1 VDRYELLNRITTFP
15 LIARGLADDL
25 LSGDFRAVFKG
36 QGMEFDE
43 VRHYE
48 MGDDVRS
55 IDWNVSARFG
65 TPFVKMYREEREMTV
80 CIIIDNSASMHTPGG
95 DLSDSP
101 GSELN
106 RYEQAVLAAA
116 LIAFS
121 AEAAGQRLSVIF
133 FDREISKIIPP
144 RKGRSHT
151 MAVISAALEAR
162 PLEKGSGLGKAL
174 VGAERLLKRRSLV
187 IIISD
192 FLCINWEQEIGDLS
206 RRHDVISI
214 KISGPLDS
222 EMPRSGLLTLED
234 PETGLK
240 LRASSSF
247 YSFRRAWAAWH
258 EERVKLWEAICRR
271 SGAACLELSTA
282 DDAAAVLMRFFRR
295 GSSPRRSFAAG
306 SSPWGSSPAHQR
318 YAGAGRNHRSYR

>member
-1 VDRYELLNRITTFP
+1 MDRHELLTRITTFP
-15 LIARGLADDL
+15 LLARGLAEDL
-25 LSGDFRAVFKG
+25 LSGDYRSVFKG

-48 MGDDVRS
+48 PGDDVRS

-65 TPFVKMYREEREMTV
+65 TPYVKMYREEKEMTV
-80 CIIIDNSASMHTPGG
+80 CIILDNSPSMHTLGG
-95 DLSDSP
+95 SLSESP
-101 GSELN
+101 GSEVN
-106 RYEQAVLAAA
+106 RYEQAVLTAA

-121 AEAAGQRLSVIF
+121 AEVAGQRLSMIF

-151 MAVISAALEAR
+151 MAVISAAIEAR

-174 VGAERLLKRRSLV
+174 IGAERLLKRRSLV

-192 FLCINWEQEIGDLS
+192 YLCINWEQEIGDLS

-214 KISGPLDS
+214 KISGSLDR

-234 PETGLK
+234 PETTLK
-240 LRASSSF
+240 LRASASFSSF
-247 YSFRRAWAAWH
+247 RTAWASWH
-258 EERVKLWEAICRR
+258 EERVRLWEAICRR
-271 SGAACLELSTA
+271 YGVACLELSTA
-282 DDAAAVLMRFFRR
+282 EDAPAALMRFFR
-295 GSSPRRSFAAG
+295 G
-306 SSPWGSSPAHQR
+306 HQ
-318 YAGAGRNHRSYR
+318 

>member
-1 VDRYELLNRITTFP
+1 M
-15 LIARGLADDL
+15 ARGLAEEL
-25 LSGDFRAVFKG
+25 LSGDYRSVFKG

-48 MGDDVRS
+48 LGDDVRS

-65 TPFVKMYREEREMTV
+65 TPYVKMYREEREMTV
-80 CIIIDNSASMHTPGG
+80 CVILDNSPSMHTLGGSLSETPGR
-95 DLSDSP
+95 
-101 GSELN
+101 EVN

-121 AEAAGQRLSVIF
+121 AEQAGQRLSMIF

-151 MAVISAALEAR
+151 MAVISAAIESR

-174 VGAERLLKRRSLV
+174 IGAERLLKRRSLV

-192 FLCINWEQEIGDLS
+192 YLCINWEQEIVDLS

-214 KISGPLDS
+214 KISGPLDR
-222 EMPRSGLLTLED
+222 EMPQSGLLTLED
-234 PETGLK
+234 PETGIK
-240 LRASSSF
+240 LRASASFSSF
-247 YSFRRAWAAWH
+247 RTAWASWH
-258 EERVKLWEAICRR
+258 EERARLWEAICRR
-271 SGAACLELSTA
+271 SGVAYLELSTA
-282 DDAAAVLMRFFRR
+282 DDAPTALIRFFR
-295 GSSPRRSFAAG
+295 G
-306 SSPWGSSPAHQR
+306 HQ
-318 YAGAGRNHRSYR
+318 

>member
-1 VDRYELLNRITTFP
+1 MERDELLRRITTFP
-15 LIARGLADDL
+15 LIARGLAEDL
-25 LSGDFRAVFKG
+25 LSGDYRAVFKG

-80 CIIIDNSASMHTPGG
+80 CIIMDNSASMHTPGG
-95 DLSDSP
+95 NLSKEP
-101 GSELN
+101 GSDLN

-121 AEAAGQRLSVIF
+121 SEQTGQRLSMIF

-144 RKGRSHT
+144 RKGRQHT

-162 PLEKGSGLGKAL
+162 SMRKGSGLGRAL

-206 RRHDVISI
+206 RRHDVIAI
-214 KISGPLDS
+214 KISGPLDR
-222 EMPRSGLLTLED
+222 EMPRSGLLSLED
-234 PETGLK
+234 PETELK
-240 LRASSSF
+240 LMASASFSSF
-247 YSFRRAWAAWH
+247 RTSWASWH
-258 EERVKLWEAICRR
+258 EERRKLWESICRR
-271 SGAACLELSTA
+271 SGAACLELSTS
-282 DDAAAVLMRFFRR
+282 DAAPAVLMRFFR
-295 GSSPRRSFAAG
+295 G
-306 SSPWGSSPAHQR
+306 HQ
-318 YAGAGRNHRSYR
+318 